1 MRRLGALFPGQ
12 GAQRPG
18 MGRTLWE
25 RFACVRELFVEAED
39 VLHRDLQRVCF
50 DGPEDVLRETDVA
63 QPALYVV
70 GYAGWLALRELVG
83 DELVPVVGAG
93 HSLGEYTALAAVG
106 ALSFADGLRLVAE
119 RGRLMRE
126 AGDITAGTMLA
137 ILGLSV
143 DQVEQ
148 ACVVARQRLSS
159 HGVVVVAN
167 DNAPG
172 QVVISGTPDAVEA
185 AASAARDLGA
195 RRVVPL
201 ATSGAFHS
209 PLMQPAASELRR
221 AIATAPIGR
230 ATCPAIAN
238 STAQPIQEPAEIRS
252 ELAAQLCAP
261 VRWVE
266 SVRRIAAYE
275 PDLLVELGPGQVLTG
290 LVKRI
295 ESRLPVLSI
304 GDGEGLDAVVSAP

>member
-1 MRRLGALFPGQ
+1 MRRLGVLFPGQ
-12 GAQRPG
+12 GAQHPG

-25 RFACVRELFVEAED
+25 RFGCVRDLFAEAAD
-39 VLHRDLQRVCF
+39 ILHRDLQNLCF

-83 DELVPVVGAG
+83 DGLAPVVGAG
-93 HSLGEYTALAAVG
+93 HSLGEYTALAVAG
-106 ALSFADGLRLVAE
+106 AIPFADGLRLVAE
-119 RGRLMRE
+119 RGRLMRG
-126 AGDITAGTMLA
+126 AGDVAAGTMLA
-137 ILGLSV
+137 ILGLSTA
-143 DQVEQ
+143 QVEQ
-148 ACVVARQRLSS
+148 ACLAARQRLCPD
-159 HGVVVVAN
+159 GIVVVAN

-172 QVVISGTPDAVEA
+172 QVVISGTPDAVEM
-185 AASAARDLGA
+185 AASVARDLGA

-209 PLMQPAASELRR
+209 PLMQPAAAELSR
-221 AIATAPIGR
+221 AIAAAPIGR
-230 ATCPAIAN
+230 AVWPIIAN

-266 SVRRIAAYE
+266 SVRRFGAYAT
-275 PDLLVELGPGQVLTG
+275 DLLIELGPGQVLTG

-295 ESRLPVLSI
+295 ESTLPVLSI
-304 GDGEGLDAVVSAP
+304 GDGEGLDAVVTSL